1 MSETLQNPGIGLS
14 SPGGFAPGAELAPRV
29 GLALGSGS
37 ARGFAHIGVI
47 KALEENRIPID
58 CICGCSAGAIVGSV
72 YCAGGDLSIFS
83 RLFSAMDSRAFLDIT
98 VPRRGLVRGDKFEQL
113 IRITTR
119 DYDFSQMKIP
129 FACVAVDL
137 EAGTVRMFQT
147 GKVAPAVRA
156 SMSIPGVF
164 EPKAID
170 GVRYIDGGVLAPVP
184 VSYTRAMNA
193 DVVIA
198 VDVGLHTPRPAKI
211 EDSIWHIF
219 LRAQELQGM
228 RVAMGEIDNGDVL
241 IVPDTANIAPYSAVD
256 MEEAIAAGYA
266 AAMQSMDRIKRTLT
280 REAE

>member
-1 MSETLQNPGIGLS
+1 
-14 SPGGFAPGAELAPRV
+14 V

-47 KALEENRIPID
+47 TALEENCIPID
-58 CICGCSAGAIVGSV
+58 CICGSSAGAIVGSV
-72 YCAGGDLSIFS
+72 YCAGGDLSIFC
-83 RLFSAMDSRAFLDIT
+83 RLFSAMDVRAFLDIT

-113 IRITTR
+113 LKITTR

-129 FACVAVDL
+129 FACVAADL

-164 EPKAID
+164 EPKVID

-198 VDVGLHTPRPAKI
+198 VDVGLHTPRPATI

-219 LRAQELQGM
+219 LRSQELQGM
-228 RVAMGEIDNGDVL
+228 RVALGEIDNGDVL
-241 IVPDTANIAPYSAVD
+241 IVPDTAKIAPYSTVD

-266 AAMQSMDRIKRTLT
+266 AAMQSMEAIKR
-280 REAE
+280 AIKGDQI